1 MSLSANLVT
10 PRQMR
15 AIMSPPGNHRIPR
28 FDAPRRHSDS
38 QNKNASLSGGV
49 SCKRRQNFKLVCN
62 AGVVFFWL
70 NLARKFFLRPLF
82 LGFLTGGRRPAVR
95 GAHAACFAIQA
106 RFLPLQV
113 SGLSRR

>member
-62 AGVVFFWL
+62 AGVVL
-70 NLARKFFLRPLF
+70 LSVNLARKMILLTRYF
-82 LGFLTGGRRPAVR
+82 GFLSRRQRPAVR